1 MKSGVSIMVQY
12 TSLPCWR
19 CQFDSDTPLKT
30 SRCTM
35 YSLKEY
41 PEDFTRSRS
50 KQWRKFKKSM
60 KKIAHKRLRRGETK
74 YRYNGQEIAW

>member
-1 MKSGVSIMVQY
+1 
-12 TSLPCWR
+12 
-19 CQFDSDTPLKT
+19 
-30 SRCTM
+30 M